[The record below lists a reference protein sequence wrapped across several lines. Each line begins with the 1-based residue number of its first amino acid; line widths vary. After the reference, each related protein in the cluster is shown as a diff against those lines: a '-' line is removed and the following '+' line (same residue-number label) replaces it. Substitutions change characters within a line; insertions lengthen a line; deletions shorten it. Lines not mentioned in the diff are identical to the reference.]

1 MGYVDLG
8 LHRAAGAG
16 AILAGPGV
24 ALLHPVHHA
33 LLHLPGRGGL
43 LLFQDVIKVG
53 AAVGVCHRNA
63 RPHHL
68 LHLRVRQHLSHVEVG
83 ILGFQL
89 LRFPVPS
96 GLQLCN
102 AGLLDTLT
110 LHLLD
115 HLLLFGQVLV
125 LAFQLVQLPGRPG
138 GNALL
143 HGQLLVVGI
152 VFHRA
157 VPHSLCQGHQVVG
170 IRAVLFL
177 QRLHQ
182 TLHGRACFQP
192 PGRFGHGVLHQLLG
206 QVGILSAQQLTK
218 GFPPLLRALGL
229 AFALLLA
236 VLALGFVL
244 VLCRFLVQLRLFLT
258 AKGSPLGGA
267 GGALRRL
274 RG

>member
-53 AAVGVCHRNA
+53 AAVGVRHRNA
-63 RPHHL
+63 RTHHL

-83 ILGFQL
+83 ILGLQL

-102 AGLLDTLT
+102 AGLLFPLAF
-110 LHLLD
+110 HLPD
-115 HLLLFGQVLV
+115 QLLLFGQLLV
-125 LAFQLVQLPGRPG
+125 LAFQLVQLPGRFG

-143 HGQLLVVGI
+143 HGQFLVVVVI
-152 VFHRA
+152 LHRA
-157 VPHSLCQGHQVVG
+157 VPHSLGQGHQV
-170 IRAVLFL
+170 
-177 QRLHQ
+177 
-182 TLHGRACFQP
+182 
-192 PGRFGHGVLHQLLG
+192 
-206 QVGILSAQQLTK
+206 
-218 GFPPLLRALGL
+218 
-229 AFALLLA
+229 
-236 VLALGFVL
+236 
-244 VLCRFLVQLRLFLT
+244 
-258 AKGSPLGGA
+258 
-267 GGALRRL
+267 
-274 RG
+274 